1 MTGIYLKRLLG
12 ALALIIGAGIAGWF
26 IYNQIWP
33 TDEFTRS
40 FRTLF
45 QLTIPIACLVVGWK
59 WVRYQGKGIDEI
71 TPPDL
76 KCPELEES
84 VKRASATMGTFL
96 SEVDKGI
103 DGAYIKFP
111 LITPQGLTEHIW
123 AYVHFF
129 RDDHFNVSLAN
140 TPIDEQ
146 QASEGRRDVPLT
158 EVEDWQ
164 IMQPDGKIKGAH
176 SLIALFRYHE
186 NHGVTLS
193 PLMKKQ
199 KSQLLDAF

>member
-1 MTGIYLKRLLG
+1 MTGIYIKRLLG
-12 ALALIIGAGIAGWF
+12 ALALITGVGIAGWF
-26 IYNQIWP
+26 VYNQIWP
-33 TDEFTRS
+33 TDEFKRGFRS
-40 FRTLF
+40 IF
-45 QLTIPIACLVVGWK
+45 QLAIPIACLVVGWK

-71 TPPDL
+71 TPPDF

-84 VKRASATMGTFL
+84 VKNAKATMGSFL
-96 SEVDKGI
+96 TEVDKGI

-111 LITPQGLTEHIW
+111 LLTPQGLTEHIW

-140 TPIDEQ
+140 TPIDDQ
-146 QASEGRRDVPLT
+146 QPSEGRRDVPLS

-164 IMQPDGKIKGAH
+164 IMRPDGKIKGAH
-176 SLIALFRYHE
+176 SLVALFRYHE
-186 NHGVTLS
+186 NHGVKLS
-193 PLMKKQ
+193 PLMKQQ